1 MPIASG
7 VFKQLAYKL
16 ESSYGAAP
24 GQSGAQ
30 SLRRVQSTLDLTKDT
45 YQSAEIRT
53 DQQMADFRHGV
64 RRVAGQIQGE
74 LSPGT
79 WKDLFATILKRDFA
93 AVTASM
99 AVSLMIAGTGP
110 TYTLTRAAGSWLT
123 DGYKVGMVVRL
134 SVGSLNAANIN
145 KNLLI
150 VDITSAA
157 AMSVMPLNGVALV
170 AEGPITGCTVT
181 ATGKVN
187 YIPTT
192 GHTDKSLAFE
202 HWYSDPGF
210 AQSELF
216 LGCKPAQA
224 QVELPPTGIAT
235 INWDIRGQDMAD
247 TSTKRGGVATTAQYF
262 TSPTAATATGLVQSV
277 NGIVR
282 MGGNTISVLTGLS
295 LTIAA
300 NFTGDPVVGSN
311 VVPNQFPG
319 RVLVNGQAT
328 MYFDSVTM
336 RDAFINETEVEII
349 AAFSSDNSA
358 TSDFITITLP
368 RVKLGGAQKDDGEK
382 GLVQT
387 IPFQALFNSVGGSGV
402 KSHQTTLMIQ
412 DSQA

>member
-16 ESSYGAAP
+16 ESSYGVAP
-24 GQSGAQ
+24 GQASAQ

-93 AVTASM
+93 AVTAST
-99 AVSLMIAGTGP
+99 AVSLTIAGTGP

-150 VDITSAA
+150 VDITSATV
-157 AMSVMPLNGVALV
+157 MSVMPLNGVALV
-170 AEGPITGCTVT
+170 AEGPIAGCTVT
-181 ATGKVN
+181 ATGKST
-187 YIPTT
+187 YIPAT

-216 LGCKPAQA
+216 LGCKLSQA
-224 QVELPPTGIAT
+224 QIELPPTGIAT
-235 INWDIRGQDMAD
+235 INWDVMGQDMAE
-247 TSTKRGGVATTAQYF
+247 TTAKRGGVAPTAQYF

-277 NGIVR
+277 NGVVR
-282 MGGNTISVLTGLS
+282 IGGVSVAVLTGLS
-295 LTIAA
+295 LTIAS
-300 NFTGDPVVGSN
+300 NYTGDPVVGSN

-319 RVLVNGQAT
+319 RVLVSGQAT
-328 MYFDSVTM
+328 MYFDGVTM
-336 RDAFINETEVEII
+336 RDAFINESEVDIL
-349 AAFSSDNSA
+349 AAFSSDNTA
-358 TSDFITITLP
+358 NSDFITMVLP
-368 RVKLGGAQKDDGEK
+368 RVKFGGAQKDDGEK

-387 IPFQALFNSVGGSGV
+387 VPFQALFNSVGGTGV
-402 KSHQTTLMIQ
+402 KTEKTTLLIQ